1 MPRQFSSKFLPF
13 SVFSDFLPLPPPT
26 SAPFRAVKKKGRK
39 KIKTGSVD
47 KGSNF
52 KKEEH
57 TKKKNKTKRKRKRN
71 GVFESPI
78 RSRSRKEESGHASA
92 RFRSKVRHDTRKKSP
107 KKKNKRE
114 ISPSSLSFRSGKVS
128 LAFLFAPKRIC
139 LFVGVDGEGGGGG
152 VGREPKR
159 KKKNEIL
166 QKKRAHKKG
175 KDNPIKNAG
184 QQWNLGL

>member
-1 MPRQFSSKFLPF
+1 MTRDRISKRKNTPKKKTKQNEKEKGTVFSSR
-13 SVFSDFLPLPPPT
+13 PLEVE
-26 SAPFRAVKKKGRK
+26 AA
-39 KIKTGSVD
+39 
-47 KGSNF
+47 
-52 KKEEH
+52 
-57 TKKKNKTKRKRKRN
+57 KRKAATHRRGFGQK
-71 GVFESPI
+71 FATTHE
-78 RSRSRKEESGHASA
+78 
-92 RFRSKVRHDTRKKSP
+92 KKAP

-139 LFVGVDGEGGGGG
+139 LFVGVDGEGGG

-184 QQWNLGL
+184 QQ